1 MRTFTRLAAIA
12 ALTMSVAA
20 CEAQCSVSTASLSEE
35 AMASAVNPETKAP
48 IAQVTSFAPD
58 ASTIY
63 ATAKLTSAPEGTKVK
78 AEFHYLEGG
87 DRQIAQDEVTADGTR
102 YVMFTLSPPTNGW
115 PSGQYE
121 TRFFLNGKEGK
132 RLPFNIATRAA
143 APEAPTPTAAP
154 APPPARAQTPTRAA
168 TGLKTFRDDAFGF
181 SLELPDTFTYRV
193 TPQKHYMFEGPKG
206 ADAYELSIILQFVT
220 KSQNPGSSAE
230 AQLRGLADELA
241 RAPNGTIRTRD
252 TIPVGGTTA
261 PFVSATY
268 DAKDSGG
275 TVVPFG
281 HTQMVVD
288 HGAYY
293 YLISYSGPLEI
304 FKKYMPT
311 FEHLIESWTF
321 TR

>member
-206 ADAYELSIILQFVT
+206 SDAYELSIILQFVT

>member
-48 IAQVTSFAPD
+48 VAQVTSFAPD

-206 ADAYELSIILQFVT
+206 SDAYELSIILQFVT